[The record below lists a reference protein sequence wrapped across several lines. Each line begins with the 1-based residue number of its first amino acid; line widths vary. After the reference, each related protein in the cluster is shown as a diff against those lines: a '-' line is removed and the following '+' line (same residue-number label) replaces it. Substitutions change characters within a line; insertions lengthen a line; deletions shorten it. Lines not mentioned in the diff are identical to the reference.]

1 MVGDELPGEDGE
13 VGSGYSWGTCALV
26 SEEEDDGDDD
36 WEEVCAIGAAL
47 VWARS
52 ARPKKSTVDIRRT
65 ILSRFQNLFRKKIE
79 NKRREGCRRTERS
92 AKILIYRISSWRET
106 HEHDHLR
113 NCGLIDYA
121 APSYKASNDSLVLT
135 RP

>member
-1 MVGDELPGEDGE
+1 MVGDELLGEDGE

-26 SEEEDDGDDD
+26 SEEDDDGDDD

-65 ILSRFQNLFRKKIE
+65 ILEKKLKI
-79 NKRREGCRRTERS
+79 REERD
-92 AKILIYRISSWRET
+92 AEGQRGPPRY
-106 HEHDHLR
+106 
-113 NCGLIDYA
+113 
-121 APSYKASNDSLVLT
+121 
-135 RP
+135 